1 MDKRNP
7 KGAGRKPRPEDLV
20 KLTVRVPREWATWL
34 RAQPEPQ
41 GDVITKALEG
51 LKERQHE

>member
-34 RAQPEPQ
+34 RAQPGPQ

-51 LKERQHE
+51 LKERQKE